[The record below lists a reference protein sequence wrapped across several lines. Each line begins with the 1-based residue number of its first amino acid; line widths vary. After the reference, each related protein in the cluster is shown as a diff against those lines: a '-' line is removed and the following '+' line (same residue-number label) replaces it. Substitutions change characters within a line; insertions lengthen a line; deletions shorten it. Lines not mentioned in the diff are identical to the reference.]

1 MEEFWFFIERQSQD
15 QRERVLQLNYGL
27 LILQDIMKE
36 GSKQKLMPQ
45 THLGPLFYQNKPL
58 FHVKYT

>member
-36 GSKQKLMPQ
+36 GLLQKPMLL
-45 THLGPLFYQNKPL
+45 THLGPLFYQNNQKI
-58 FHVKYT
+58 